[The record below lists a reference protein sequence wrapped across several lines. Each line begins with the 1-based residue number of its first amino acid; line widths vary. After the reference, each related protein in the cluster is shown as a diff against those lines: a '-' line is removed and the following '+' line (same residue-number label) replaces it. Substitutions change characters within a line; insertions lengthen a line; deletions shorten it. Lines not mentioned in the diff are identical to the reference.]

1 MPRRYGPYRH
11 GERTFKLLNNRQC
24 APLANPGHGQ
34 FLEYLDSRLH
44 PLAAARHYR
53 GMATATMSQ
62 PGNLAELVRLHQ
74 AGVWRYLRFLGCD
87 ESQADDLTQE
97 TFLAVHRRPFDE
109 RGDAATAAYLR
120 TVARNQFLM
129 SVRRDRRRPDA
140 SGLLVELDPA
150 DADLAETVWATFA
163 GDDGG
168 ETWLD
173 ALRGCVEELNGRARQ
188 AIDLHYRD
196 DQSRARI
203 AAELDMTEDGVKS
216 LLRRTREV
224 LRKCVEGKMT

>member
-1 MPRRYGPYRH
+1 
-11 GERTFKLLNNRQC
+11 
-24 APLANPGHGQ
+24 
-34 FLEYLDSRLH
+34 
-44 PLAAARHYR
+44 
-53 GMATATMSQ
+53 MATATMSQ

-87 ESQADDLTQE
+87 EAQADDLTQE

-109 RGDAATAAYLR
+109 RSEAATAGYLR

-129 SVRRDRRRPDA
+129 SVRRDRRRPVA
-140 SGLLVELDPA
+140 SGLLDDLDPA
-150 DADLAETVWATFA
+150 DADLAESVWATFA
-163 GDDGG
+163 GEDGG
-168 ETWLD
+168 EAWLD

-196 DQSRARI
+196 DLSRVQI
-203 AAELDMTEDGVKS
+203 ATELDLTEDGVKS

-224 LRKCVEGKMT
+224 LRKCVEAKVN